1 MTPTLQMLH
10 AVNAVIDKA
19 REIHDGIPEVTVVL
33 GASGKMRNGQKHGHF
48 APKAWESRHGEDL
61 DVIEATR
68 MGEVFLSG
76 ESLQRGAVATV
87 GTILHE
93 LVHAYCHEQEIKDT
107 SNGHRYHNKKFKE
120 IANEF
125 GLDIEQAKTIGWSVT
140 SVPEATQETYAD
152 EIKALDEALVQY
164 RVGNAELKITQP
176 QKKFK
181 MGCMECGDSVQ
192 VTKTFADRHQ
202 FSLRCEEH
210 DEVLEF
216 WVEETK

>member
-10 AVNAVIDKA
+10 AVNAVIDRA
-19 REIHDGIPEVTVVL
+19 RDIHDGIPEVTVVL

-48 APKAWESRHGEDL
+48 APSSWRERTED
-61 DVIEATR
+61 DTEAGTY
-68 MGEVFLSG
+68 GEVFLSG

-93 LVHAYCHEQEIKDT
+93 LVHAHCHEQEIKDT

-140 SVPEATQETYAD
+140 SVPESTQAVYAE